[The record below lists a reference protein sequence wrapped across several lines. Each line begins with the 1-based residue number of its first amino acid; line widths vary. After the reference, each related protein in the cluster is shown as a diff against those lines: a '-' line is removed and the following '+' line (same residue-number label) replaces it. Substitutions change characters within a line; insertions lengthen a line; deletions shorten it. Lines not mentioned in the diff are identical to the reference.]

1 MASSL
6 KLSELPSSSTFN
18 NSDLFLVAD
27 VVNGQSK
34 SVRFDSL
41 NSALSFQKMS
51 DYSSYV
57 ADRQELRDNVSNII
71 GTFGDGTFRSLGGL
85 FDIISSNATLE
96 TARYESVT
104 NLIDALD
111 TRVASEYQTTSNDI
125 SDIHTLLDELE
136 ERNFQ
141 AGLATGYLYAQNVT
155 VGEN

>member
-41 NSALSFQKMS
+41 NSALVFQNMS
-51 DYSSYV
+51 GYDTYV
-57 ADRQELRDNVSNII
+57 ADMEEVTENITNII
-71 GTFGDGTFRSLGGL
+71 GSFSDGTFRSLGDL
-85 FDIISSNATLE
+85 FGIISSNATLE
-96 TARYESVT
+96 TTRYESVSQA
-104 NLIDALD
+104 IDSLD
-111 TRVASEYQTTSNDI
+111 TRVTSELITNANSIGAIYNR
-125 SDIHTLLDELE
+125 LDELE
-136 ERNFQ
+136 EMQFQ

-155 VGEN
+155 VGEI